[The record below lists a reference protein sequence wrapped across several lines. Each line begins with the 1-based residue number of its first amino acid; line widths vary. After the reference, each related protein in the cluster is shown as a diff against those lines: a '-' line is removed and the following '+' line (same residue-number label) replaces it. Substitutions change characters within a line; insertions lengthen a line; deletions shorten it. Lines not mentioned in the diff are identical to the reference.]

1 MFLATTLWYGKPA
14 GIAVAIYVFV
24 MYKIALLFE
33 EPFTAKIY
41 ANRIDKLD

>member
-1 MFLATTLWYGKPA
+1 MVWKPA
-14 GIAVAIYVFV
+14 GIAAAIYVFV

-33 EPFTAKIY
+33 EPLLLKIY